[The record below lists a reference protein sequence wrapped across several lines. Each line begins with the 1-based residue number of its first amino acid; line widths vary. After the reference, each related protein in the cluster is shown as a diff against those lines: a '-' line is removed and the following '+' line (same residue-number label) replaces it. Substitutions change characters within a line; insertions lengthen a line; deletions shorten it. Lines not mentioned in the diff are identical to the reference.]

1 MKTLKPLIF
10 SLALGLSG
18 CISATPYQRFSFPRG
33 GYDTK
38 PLQDGI
44 YQIDFAANGVTAQS
58 QAAYYALVRAAEVTL
73 QSGHRFVQ
81 NERTEMKPLP
91 VNPNVISP
99 IVTLEIR
106 TVATNVVGAKDAA
119 QIARN
124 SQVAGVKLEPAT
136 IAALAGGV
144 RTRPTSSTFKISDP
158 SSITVIAPSY
168 DAYGPT

>member
-1 MKTLKPLIF
+1 MTCKHLRTPVKRETPFEMKTLKPLAF
-10 SLALGLSG
+10 SLALTLSG

-38 PLQDGI
+38 PIQDGI

-73 QSGHRFVQ
+73 QSGRRYFIVQ
-81 NERTEMKPLP
+81 SERTEMKPLP
-91 VNPNVISP
+91 VNPNVVSP

-106 TVATNVVGAKDAA
+106 TVAFNIAGAKDAA

-136 IAALAGGV
+136 IAALAGSRG
-144 RTRPTSSTFKISDP
+144 S
-158 SSITVIAPSY
+158 
-168 DAYGPT
+168 

>member
-1 MKTLKPLIF
+1 MKSLKPVAFVL
-10 SLALGLSG
+10 SLMLTG
-18 CISATPYQRFSFPRG
+18 CIAATPYQRFSFPRG

-73 QSGHRFVQ
+73 QSGHRYFFVQ

-106 TVATNVVGAKDAA
+106 TIPFNAAGAKDAA

-124 SQVAGVKLEPAT
+124 SQVAGVRLEPAT
-136 IAALAGGV
+136 LAALASL
-144 RTRPTSSTFKISDP
+144 R
-158 SSITVIAPSY
+158 
-168 DAYGPT
+168 

>member
-1 MKTLKPLIF
+1 MKTLKPLA
-10 SLALGLSG
+10 LALALILSG

-38 PLQDGI
+38 PIQDGV

-73 QSGHRFVQ
+73 QSGHRYFIVL

-91 VNPNVISP
+91 INPNVISP

-106 TVATNVVGAKDAA
+106 TIPFNAAGAKDAA

-124 SQVAGVKLEPAT
+124 SQVAGVRLEPPT
-136 IAALAGGV
+136 LAALASL
-144 RTRPTSSTFKISDP
+144 R
-158 SSITVIAPSY
+158 
-168 DAYGPT
+168 

>member
-1 MKTLKPLIF
+1 MKTLTPLVF
-10 SLALGLSG
+10 TLPFTLAG

-38 PLQDGI
+38 PIQDGV

-73 QSGHRFVQ
+73 QSGQRYFIVQ
-81 NERTEMKPLP
+81 SERTEMKPLP
-91 VNPNVISP
+91 VNPNVVSP

-106 TVATNVVGAKDAA
+106 TVAISAAGAKDAA

-124 SQVAGVKLEPAT
+124 SQVAGVKLESAT
-136 IAALAGGV
+136 LGALA
-144 RTRPTSSTFKISDP
+144 RFQ
-158 SSITVIAPSY
+158 
-168 DAYGPT
+168 